1 MVSRARML
9 ITGLA
14 VCLAGASNAQPPSS
28 DADVD
33 SLAARAR
40 ANAAAYEQEV
50 APSQG
55 FTIEEL
61 ADFVRHSEENSAE
74 LLGEELADLPSIVDT
89 ARETYAQDMESVRE
103 RTLEIFE
110 QGLDLA
116 RDLAGSQIEALERS
130 GQIPGESP
138 EDARW
143 KKPRFR
149 LFISQS
155 MPDAEVKAL
164 VDLAKEDPSLVLVLR
179 GLKPDQNITEVYTWI
194 GRMLKPLRVDAP
206 MPAITIDPA
215 PFAVLGVDQA
225 PVLAEYDEEG
235 KLLSFALGMTSR
247 HWLAEQTEKGRRG
260 NLGAYGPTVPVA
272 EVDLIEVIK
281 AKAEAYDWAASAEGA
296 LDRFWAR
303 TPAHDLPRSP
313 RERVR
318 MLDPT
323 FEVTQSIEAPDG
335 TVIAAVGDRVNPLD
349 AIPVMST
356 LLFFNPADAD
366 QVAWAKKAVAKYRNG
381 PLTVMA
387 SQLRSLDGLDGLGT
401 LSTQIGA
408 RVFSLPEDVR
418 RTFHIERVPTV
429 VTAQGNVFHI
439 HEQVP

>member
-1 MVSRARML
+1 MVKGAQL
-9 ITGLA
+9 LLA
-14 VCLAGASNAQPPSS
+14 AVALTLASAAHAQVPAP
-28 DADVD
+28 DPDVE

-40 ANAAAYEQEV
+40 ANAAAYELET
-50 APSQG
+50 APAQG

-61 ADFVRHSEENSAE
+61 ASFVRNAEENSAE
-74 LLGEELADLPSIVDT
+74 LLGEELADLPSIMES
-89 ARETYAQDMESVRE
+89 ARETYSEDMTSARA

-116 RDLAGSQIEALERS
+116 RELAGSQIEALERT
-130 GQIPGESP
+130 GQIPGDRP

-149 LFISQS
+149 LFITQA

-164 VDLAKEDPSLVLVLR
+164 VDLAKEDPGLVLVLR
-179 GLKPDQNITEVYTWI
+179 GLKPDQNITDVYAWI
-194 GRMLKPLRVDAP
+194 GKMLKPLRVDAP
-206 MPAITIDPA
+206 MPAMTIDPA
-215 PFAVLGVDQA
+215 PFAELGVDQA

-281 AKAEAYDWAASAEGA
+281 AKAEAYDWAAAAEGA

-303 TPAHDLPRSP
+303 TPAHDLRRVQS
-313 RERVR
+313 ERVR

-323 FEVTQSIEAPDG
+323 FEVTQSIVAPDG
-335 TVIAAVGDRVNPLD
+335 TVIAAAGDRVNPLD

-356 LLFFNPADAD
+356 LLFFDPADAD
-366 QVAWAKKAVAKYRNG
+366 QVAWARRNVQKYRNG

-387 SQLRSLDGLDGLGT
+387 SQLRSLDGLDGLGE
-401 LSTQIGA
+401 LSMHIGA
-408 RVFSLPEDVR
+408 RVFSLPDDVR
-418 RTFHIERVPTV
+418 RTFHIDRVPTV
-429 VTAQGNVFHI
+429 VTAKGNVFHI